1 MMQELHDHNLFSA
14 NSVGEVTEGVM
25 LCRAPL
31 KIDFLYITDI
41 EPNSTD
47 QDFSLNDLVNSCS
60 LSIFERKMLSFA
72 CNRTHLSHD
81 SIDSFLDLYTAHHI
95 VG

>member
-47 QDFSLNDLVNSCS
+47 QDFSLNDLVNSVLCQYLNVKCS
-60 LSIFERKMLSFA
+60 VLLA
-72 CNRTHLSHD
+72 TGRT
-81 SIDSFLDLYTAHHI
+81 YPMTA
-95 VG
+95 